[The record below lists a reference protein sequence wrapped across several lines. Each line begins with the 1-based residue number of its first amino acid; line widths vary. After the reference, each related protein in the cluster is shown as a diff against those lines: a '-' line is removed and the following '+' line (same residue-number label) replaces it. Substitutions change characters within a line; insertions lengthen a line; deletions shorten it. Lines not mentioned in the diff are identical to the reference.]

1 MILTLIEGNWLP
13 AGGEI
18 SCQQNAPT
26 SSLLLQTN
34 AAAAAAAAGA
44 AGAGAAAGAA
54 AGGAGVPWQV
64 QTLLLFPPWHVDH

>member
-34 AAAAAAAAGA
+34 AAAAAAAA
-44 AGAGAAAGAA
+44 AAGAA